1 MIMTT
6 VGGEPL
12 TVVNVNKDDDV
23 DHVDIPLSEAELYA
37 LQARLAAEQDTLV
50 AERSKANRL
59 SSSITNN
66 MYQECQEMLQMFC
79 LSWLVAP
86 GEAEAQCAQLD
97 TAGLTEGTITDYSN
111 IWLFGG
117 AKVYKNFF
125 VQEK

>member
-1 MIMTT
+1 MTT
-6 VGGEPL
+6 VGGEPLPL

-66 MYQECQEMLQMFC
+66 MYQECQEMLQMFG

>member
-1 MIMTT
+1 M
-6 VGGEPL
+6 
-12 TVVNVNKDDDV
+12 
-23 DHVDIPLSEAELYA
+23 
-37 LQARLAAEQDTLV
+37 

-117 AKVYKNFF
+117 GGKGL
-125 VQEK
+125 QELFCPGEVSGVFQQH

>member
-1 MIMTT
+1 M
-6 VGGEPL
+6 
-12 TVVNVNKDDDV
+12 
-23 DHVDIPLSEAELYA
+23 
-37 LQARLAAEQDTLV
+37 

-117 AKVYKNFF
+117 GKGL
-125 VQEK
+125 QELFCPGEVSGVFQQH

>member
-1 MIMTT
+1 M
-6 VGGEPL
+6 
-12 TVVNVNKDDDV
+12 
-23 DHVDIPLSEAELYA
+23 
-37 LQARLAAEQDTLV
+37 

-117 AKVYKNFF
+117 LRSTRTFLSRRSKWSFSATLSLCSTSA
-125 VQEK
+125 

>member
-1 MIMTT
+1 M
-6 VGGEPL
+6 
-12 TVVNVNKDDDV
+12 
-23 DHVDIPLSEAELYA
+23 
-37 LQARLAAEQDTLV
+37 

-97 TAGLTEGTITDYSN
+97 TAGLT
-111 IWLFGG
+111 
-117 AKVYKNFF
+117 
-125 VQEK
+125 

>member
-1 MIMTT
+1 MTT

-66 MYQECQEMLQMFC
+66 MYQECRSPVC
-79 LSWLVAP
+79 SSGHGWP
-86 GEAEAQCAQLD
+86 H
-97 TAGLTEGTITDYSN
+97 
-111 IWLFGG
+111 GG
-117 AKVYKNFF
+117 DHH
-125 VQEK
+125 

>member
-1 MIMTT
+1 M
-6 VGGEPL
+6 
-12 TVVNVNKDDDV
+12 
-23 DHVDIPLSEAELYA
+23 
-37 LQARLAAEQDTLV
+37 V
-50 AERSKANRL
+50 AVRSKANRL